1 MRYWWVNQ
9 NQTYRQEIAGGYLWS
24 PKRNANN
31 ARNPF
36 YEFMREV
43 SPGDL
48 VFSFVDTRIMA
59 IGVVA
64 SYCYESPKP
73 KEFGEVG
80 LNWEAIGWRVRV
92 NFVSLLN
99 KVRPKDHIDVLRHL
113 LPSRYSPLQSSGNGI
128 QSVYL
133 TEVPSDLAG
142 VLIGLIGRE
151 AIVLSERAGKVT
163 PNTSNQVES
172 ADLEMWEHHL
182 ESDIES
188 DQKIPDTERE
198 ALIVAR
204 RGQGL
209 FKQRVMQIE
218 NRCRITGVTNPV
230 HLRAS
235 HCKPW
240 RDSSN
245 DERLNGENGL
255 LLTPTIDHLFDRGFI
270 SFEDTGNLIVSPVA
284 HVPSLNRMGIGM
296 PRPPEWGSDCFSG
309 CSFGS
314 SLRRGWALLHSS
326 VDPSRLWGLLQRRW

>member
-1 MRYWWVNQ
+1 VRYWWVNQ

-24 PKRNANN
+24 PKRNANG

-43 SPGDL
+43 APGDL
-48 VFSFVDTRIMA
+48 VFSFVDTRIVA
-59 IGVVA
+59 IGTVA

-73 KEFGEVG
+73 TEFGEVG

-99 KVRPKDHIDVLRHL
+99 RIRPKDHIDLLRGL
-113 LPSRYSPLQSSGNGI
+113 LPSRYSPLQDSGNGV
-128 QSVYL
+128 QSIYL
-133 TEVPSDLAG
+133 TEVPNALAE
-142 VLIGLIGRE
+142 VLIGLIGKE
-151 AIVLSERAGKVT
+151 ASLLNDRAAASALQIPMQSE
-163 PNTSNQVES
+163 N
-172 ADLEMWEHHL
+172 ADLEVWEHHI
-182 ESDIES
+182 ESEIES
-188 DQKIPDTERE
+188 DRQVSETERE

-209 FKQRVMQIE
+209 FKQRVMQVE
-218 NRCRITGVTNPV
+218 SRCRITGVTNPI

-255 LLTPTIDHLFDRGFI
+255 LLTPTMDHLFDRGFI
-270 SFEDTGNLIVSPVA
+270 SFENSGVVIVSPVA
-284 HVPSLNRMGIGM
+284 HISSLNRMGVATDRIVNVGTFTEGQKQFLDYH
-296 PRPPEWGSDCFSG
+296 RE
-309 CSFGS
+309 
-314 SLRRGWALLHSS
+314 S
-326 VDPSRLWGLLQRRW
+326 VLLQARH